1 METSCV
7 LLIAACVCAACAGML
22 RLKTQA
28 YRLYV
33 WVMSVAR
40 VAPGERKKVFCQLF
54 FMQGVRCLYP
64 LSARLMHVPS
74 VYTLVSECMKSIQG
88 KVGTP
93 VRLHGYMSSCIALCV
108 VFIVVLGL
116 VLGSFLSSTA
126 VLVAVFALVLVKLRN
141 NSDKHHEHMRQC
153 VPDSIQGMK
162 SCFQA
167 GFSLEQTLE
176 YLSQHTDAD
185 MQQVYD
191 RALQTLRLGGN
202 VGESLDVLKEEIKAP
217 EFSFVIAALDIQHRT
232 GGSLSSVLQD
242 AEEAA
247 RGQFE
252 LERSLRT
259 QTAQARLSARVV
271 SVMPLVLVGVFS
283 LVTEGFLEPF
293 FSSIAGFLLFALACT
308 MQAMG
313 IYLVRKTLHV
323 RGVIA

>member
-1 METSCV
+1 METSGV
-7 LLIAACVCAACAGML
+7 LLIAACVCAACAGVL
-22 RLKTQA
+22 CLTTKA
-28 YRLYV
+28 YRLCV
-33 WVMSVAR
+33 WATSVVH
-40 VAPGERKKVFCQLF
+40 VAPSERKKVLCQMF
-54 FMQGVRCLYP
+54 FTQGVRCLYP
-64 LSARLMHVPS
+64 LSTRLMRIPP
-74 VYTLVSECMKSIQG
+74 VYSLMSECMNSIQDRM
-88 KVGTP
+88 GTP
-93 VRLHGYMSSCIALCV
+93 VRLHGFTSSCIALCA
-108 VFIVVLGL
+108 VFVVVLGF
-116 VLGSFLSSTA
+116 VLGSFLSSIA
-126 VLVAVFALVLVKLRN
+126 VLVAAIALVLVKMKN
-141 NSDKHHEHMRQC
+141 NTDKHREHVRQC

-167 GFSLEQTLE
+167 GFSLEQTLD
-176 YLSQHTDAD
+176 YVSQHSDTE
-185 MQQVYD
+185 MQQVYG

-202 VGESLDVLKEEIKAP
+202 VAESLDVLKEEIKAP
-217 EFSFVIAALDIQHRT
+217 EFAFVIAALDIQHRT
-232 GGSLSSVLQD
+232 GGSLSNVLQN

-293 FSSIAGFLLFALACT
+293 FSSIAGFLLFVLACA

-323 RGVIA
+323 KGVIT